1 MNIIPK
7 LTKDCEREDCA
18 LVDLGSTMTIMG
30 FSQTYDKRGRPIDRD
45 PNTTSWRGWSSLIT
59 TNYECKTC
67 GALWTVK
74 QCGNEV
80 TISTTL
86 GATMTVEVGAQ

>member
-45 PNTTSWRGWSSLIT
+45 PNTIT